1 MTQSSMEV
9 VGAVVEVILAKVISL
24 AAEQI
29 SLALG
34 FKEELTLLHDSLTI
48 IQALLQDADRRQ
60 EEDRAVKL
68 WLEKLRDVA
77 YEADDVLDEFA
88 YDVLRRKVE
97 IQNRLMKKVSYFF
110 SLSNSRAFGVMMA
123 KKIRKINMSLRNVNN
138 QANLFGLQRRV
149 TDMVALPRVN
159 QVTHSFLGDS
169 SQVIGRED
177 DVSKAVELLTNSAC
191 LQALPV
197 LSIVGMP
204 GLGKTTLAKLVC
216 KHDQIQK
223 HFSRI
228 IWVCVADDFNVERIL
243 LEMLESLTQNSC
255 TVKYKDTILRKILEK
270 LGGDNYLLILDDVW
284 NEDTEK
290 WEDLRSC
297 LLGITKNIEC
307 RVIVTTRKENVALG
321 MGTLPEYMHHPRK
334 LVDEECWS
342 IIKGRAFE
350 NSSIPPELEVIGKDI
365 AKKCRGV
372 PLVARVIGG
381 TMSNKRDKD
390 QWLSIRNSH
399 VWDSLEKDNGILSIL
414 KLSFDRLPS
423 SSLKQCFAYCSLF
436 PKDFD
441 IKREDLIQLWMAEG
455 FLQSSE
461 GSQMEME
468 IIGDKYF
475 NDLLFNSL
483 FQDVERDLY
492 GNIKTCKMHDL
503 VHDLAL
509 FVSKAETLVLE
520 KTGSMNNASRI
531 QRLSVISTGKE
542 VPTIP
547 EGIST
552 KLHSLIS
559 KVDVFKNMSK
569 QPRSLRVLYF
579 QNAKVEKLPASI
591 GKLKHLRY
599 LNISRTNIGR
609 LPKSFTLLYNLQ
621 TLNIMDCCLERLPKG
636 ITKLVSL
643 RHIYFDKEKIMPVKI
658 GCLTSLRTL
667 PLFYVGTERGRRID
681 ELGCL
686 SQLRGELKIYNL
698 EHVED
703 KAEAIRAKLQEKA
716 KLYEVEL
723 LWSNK
728 REGYGNDE
736 EVLDGLK
743 PCSNLK
749 SLMIVNYP
757 GENLPS
763 WMLMSVHDFGC
774 TFPLDNLVFLKLI
787 KCKQCINISSLGQLR
802 NLRILE
808 IDGMERV
815 KCIYNS
821 EIASHSSGWVEGI
834 TLFPS
839 LRRFS
844 LENMCSLE
852 EWVQGV
858 DLGTEG
864 REDVVLF
871 PQLEELIVLSC
882 SKLKSVPIQS
892 RLTSLQAFHVCYCD
906 GLSNLKDGLS
916 ASKVLKKLR
925 IWRCHSLVSVPK
937 DVGELQSLV
946 HLEISFCPKLTTI
959 PEEILGYLTSL
970 KELKIGFFSEE
981 LEEFPGLNSIHLLHA
996 SLEYLHLF
1004 GWKKLKSLP
1013 PQLQHLAA
1021 LKSFAIVF
1029 FDGMEALPEWLG
1041 NLSSLQKLRIGHCNN
1056 LMHLP
1061 SMEAMECLSK
1071 LQRLEIHRSPIL
1083 AERCTKDSGP
1093 EWHKIARIQYIQID
1107 WRCI

>member
-1 MTQSSMEV
+1 M
-9 VGAVVEVILAKVISL
+9 
-24 AAEQI
+24 
-29 SLALG
+29 
-34 FKEELTLLHDSLTI
+34 
-48 IQALLQDADRRQ
+48 
-60 EEDRAVKL
+60 
-68 WLEKLRDVA
+68 
-77 YEADDVLDEFA
+77 
-88 YDVLRRKVE
+88 
-97 IQNRLMKKVSYFF
+97 
-110 SLSNSRAFGVMMA
+110 AFGVMMA
-123 KKIRKINMSLRNVNN
+123 KKIRKINISLRNINN

-149 TDMVALPRVN
+149 TDRVALPRAN
-159 QVTHSFLGDS
+159 QVTHSFLEDS

-177 DVSKAVELLTNSAC
+177 DVLKVVELLTNSAC

-216 KHDQIQK
+216 KHEQIQK
-223 HFSRI
+223 YFSRI
-228 IWVCVADDFNVERIL
+228 IWVCVSDEFNVERIL
-243 LEMLESLTQNSC
+243 LEMLESLAQNSC
-255 TVKYKDTILRKILEK
+255 AVNNKDTILRKILEK

-297 LLGITKNIEC
+297 LLGITKNIES
-307 RVIVTTRKENVALG
+307 RIIVTTRKENVALK
-321 MGTLPEYMHHPRK
+321 MGALPEYIHHPHK

-342 IIKGRAFE
+342 IIKGRAFGYT
-350 NSSIPPELEVIGKDI
+350 SIPSELEVIGKDI
-365 AKKCRGV
+365 AKKCGGV

-381 TMSNKRDKD
+381 TMSNKRDRD
-390 QWLSIRNSH
+390 QWVSIKNSN
-399 VWDSLEKDNGILSIL
+399 VWGSLENDNGILSIL

-423 SSLKQCFAYCSLF
+423 SSLKQCFAYCSIF

-441 IKREDLIQLWMAEG
+441 IKRDNLIQLWMAEG

-461 GSQMEME
+461 ISQMEME
-468 IIGDKYF
+468 TIGNKYF

-520 KTGSMNNASRI
+520 KTGSMNNASHIR
-531 QRLSVISTGKE
+531 RLSVISTGKE

-547 EGIST
+547 EGIAT

-569 QPRSLRVLYF
+569 QPRSLRVLNF

-591 GKLKHLRY
+591 GKLRHLRY
-599 LNISRTNIGR
+599 LDISRTNIRR
-609 LPKSFTLLYNLQ
+609 LPKSFTQLYNLQ
-621 TLNIMDCCLERLPKG
+621 TLSIMNCCLERLPKG

-643 RHIYFDKEKIMPVKI
+643 RHLYFDKEKIMPVKI

-667 PLFYVGTERGRRID
+667 PFFYVGMERGHRID

-686 SQLRGELKIYNL
+686 SQLSGELKIYNL
-698 EHVED
+698 ECVED
-703 KAEAIRAKLQEKA
+703 KAEAIRAKLQEKTE
-716 KLYEVEL
+716 LYGMEL
-723 LWSNK
+723 LWSNR

-743 PCSNLK
+743 PCSNMK
-749 SLMIVNYP
+749 SLMIVNYR
-757 GENLPS
+757 GDNLPS
-763 WMLMSVHDFGC
+763 WMVMTVHDFGY

-787 KCKQCINISSLGQLR
+787 KCKECINISSLGQLR
-802 NLRILE
+802 NLRFLE

-815 KCIYNS
+815 KCIYS
-821 EIASHSSGWVEGI
+821 SDIASHSSGWVEGI

-839 LRRFS
+839 LRRIS
-844 LENMCSLE
+844 LENMSSFE

-864 REDVVLF
+864 REDMVLF
-871 PQLEELIVLSC
+871 PQLEELFVLSC
-882 SKLKSVPIQS
+882 PKLKSVPIQR
-892 RLTSLQAFHVCYCD
+892 RLASLRAFNIWYCD
-906 GLSNLKDGLS
+906 GLNNLKDGLS
-916 ASKVLKKLR
+916 ASRVLEKLR
-925 IWRCHSLVSVPK
+925 MSWCHSLVSVPK
-937 DVGELQSLV
+937 DIRELHSLV
-946 HLEISFCPKLTTI
+946 YLEISFCPKLSTI
-959 PEEILGYLTSL
+959 PEEILGHLTSL

-996 SLEYLHLF
+996 SLEYLSLF
-1004 GWKKLKSLP
+1004 GWQKLESLP

-1021 LKSFAIVF
+1021 LKSFTIGF

-1041 NLSSLQKLRIGHCNN
+1041 NLTSLQTLRIAHCNN
-1056 LMHLP
+1056 LMRLP
-1061 SMEAMECLSK
+1061 SMEAMERLSK
-1071 LQRLEIHRSPIL
+1071 LQRLVIHRSSIL
-1083 AERCTKDSGP
+1083 AERCTKESGP
-1093 EWHKIARIQYIQID
+1093 EWHKIAHIP
-1107 WRCI
+1107 CIEIE